1 MLNIKGDIAGGL
13 TAGVIAL
20 PLCLAF
26 GIASGL
32 GAAAGLYGAILLSF
46 FAAIF
51 GGTKTQISGPTGPMT
66 VVTASVVVAL
76 GGDMSLLIMVFVLA
90 GFFQILLGV
99 FKIGRFI
106 RFIPYPVISGFMNGV
121 GVIIIL
127 LQISPLLGGLNPNG
141 TIEALIALPS
151 IDINPQSLMLGALAL
166 IVIYLTPKKIS
177 AFIPSPLLA
186 LILFSLL
193 SYFLNLDV
201 KTIGLI
207 PSSLPTFIIP
217 QISYSHITIILTY
230 ALVLATLGS
239 IDSLLTSLVADSLTK
254 TKHSSNRELIGQG
267 IGNMMAGFFGGLVG
281 AGATMRTVT
290 NIKLGGNSRLSG
302 VTSSVFLALVLL
314 SFSDFVSYVPIP
326 VLSAILIKVGFDIF
340 DYRLLK
346 ELKTAPKCD
355 LSVMILVFL
364 LTVFVDLIFAVG
376 VGVLVA
382 SLVLVY
388 QVNKAVKVDYKKD
401 EDLTIVSIYGAFFF
415 GSSSKI
421 ANALSHLASKK
432 TIINIKEMPFVDLS
446 GIYALEDEINMQL
459 KKGYDIYI
467 VTNKDQNLYSL
478 INLVGKD
485 RIFDCL
491 NDAIKTAKN

>member
-1 MLNIKGDIAGGL
+1 MNIRGDIAGGL

-99 FKIGRFI
+99 FKIGRFV

-127 LQISPLLGGLNPNG
+127 LQISPLLGGSNPNG
-141 TIEALIALPS
+141 TIEALMALPS
-151 IDINPQSLMLGALAL
+151 IDINSQSLMLGALAL

-177 AFIPSPLLA
+177 AIVPSPLLA

-217 QISYSHITIILTY
+217 QISYAHITIILTY
-230 ALVLATLGS
+230 ALVLAALGS

-314 SFSDFVSYVPIP
+314 SFSDLVSYVPIP

-388 QVNKAVKVDYKKD
+388 QVNKVVKVDYQKD

-421 ANALSHLASKK
+421 ANALNHLASKK

-446 GIYALEDEINMQL
+446 GIYALEDEIDMQL
-459 KKGYDIYI
+459 KNGYDIYI

-491 NDAIKTAKN
+491 NDAIKTAKS

>member
-1 MLNIKGDIAGGL
+1 MNIRGDIAGGL

-99 FKIGRFI
+99 FKIGRFV

-127 LQISPLLGGLNPNG
+127 LQISPLLGGSNPNG
-141 TIEALIALPS
+141 TIEALMALPS
-151 IDINPQSLMLGALAL
+151 IDINSQSLMLGALAL

-177 AFIPSPLLA
+177 AIVPSPLLA

-207 PSSLPTFIIP
+207 PPSLPTFIIP
-217 QISYSHITIILTY
+217 QISYAHITIILTY
-230 ALVLATLGS
+230 ALVLAALGS

-302 VTSSVFLALVLL
+302 VTSSVF
-314 SFSDFVSYVPIP
+314 
-326 VLSAILIKVGFDIF
+326 
-340 DYRLLK
+340 
-346 ELKTAPKCD
+346 
-355 LSVMILVFL
+355 
-364 LTVFVDLIFAVG
+364 
-376 VGVLVA
+376 
-382 SLVLVY
+382 
-388 QVNKAVKVDYKKD
+388 
-401 EDLTIVSIYGAFFF
+401 
-415 GSSSKI
+415 
-421 ANALSHLASKK
+421 
-432 TIINIKEMPFVDLS
+432 
-446 GIYALEDEINMQL
+446 
-459 KKGYDIYI
+459 
-467 VTNKDQNLYSL
+467 
-478 INLVGKD
+478 
-485 RIFDCL
+485 
-491 NDAIKTAKN
+491 